1 LPALKISGSKGLK
14 GFEELEDFK
23 TPKAMGFEEK
33 AGRPDFGLAF

>member
-14 GFEELEDFK
+14 GFEEFEEFK

-33 AGRPDFGLAF
+33 AGRPDVGLAF